1 MSKMIWEP
9 WLAPTIAKAKE
20 DMGLENIWKYL
31 RYYRMYLERFT
42 WKDKSNGNDLTY
54 PIEKTL
60 FWRGVVVL
68 VSSSLYGTV
77 VCELDDN
84 SEKRDPNGKI
94 IRIDATALD
103 GKTKYKNLK
112 VGEDCILLYS
122 DSSRLPPV
130 LYIWAMA
137 NEVLQVHDIIRQQNN
152 MLRKP
157 IIVAGEG
164 ASFDNAV
171 NKVMNVLSSCAWFNL
186 NDRKGKNGNAMS
198 PEQPVEVLNL
208 QVGNAYKGIELWDNV
223 KHYEEYI
230 CDYLGYTT
238 TKNEKR
244 ERMNT
249 LEIENENSIGMTFYK
264 AQVKEREDSVKN
276 GEKIGISLEF
286 GKLLELEE
294 QKEGGEENDS
304 KEKMDRN
311 SSRE

>member
-1 MSKMIWEP
+1 MSKMLFEP
-9 WLAPTIAKAKE
+9 WVGTAVAKAKE
-20 DMGLENIWKYL
+20 DMGVNNIWKYL
-31 RYYRMYLERFT
+31 RYYRMFLERFT
-42 WKDKSNGNDLTY
+42 WKSKDSDLSIQ
-54 PIEKTL
+54 IEKTL
-60 FWRGVVVL
+60 FWRGQCMIVN
-68 VSSSLYGTV
+68 SSMYGAV
-77 VCELDDN
+77 VCEID
-84 SEKRDPNGKI
+84 EKSLTTDPNGNI
-94 IRIDATALD
+94 LTVSGTSAG
-103 GKTKYKNLK
+103 GKKFNNKE
-112 VGEDCILLYS
+112 VGKDCIILYS

-137 NEVLQVHDIIRQQNN
+137 NNILEVHDIIKQQNN

-157 IIVAGEG
+157 IMVAGEG

-171 NKVMNVLSSCAWFNL
+171 NKVMNVLSGVAWFNF
-186 NDRKGKNGNAMS
+186 NDRKGKGNSMI

-264 AQVKEREDSVKN
+264 AQVKEREKAVEDAK
-276 GEKIGISLEF
+276 KIGLKLEF
-286 GKLLELEE
+286 GKILEIEE
-294 QKEGGEENDS
+294 GDEEDDS
-304 KEKMDRN
+304 KEEMDRN
-311 SSRE
+311 SNRE

>member
-1 MSKMIWEP
+1 MSKMLFEP
-9 WLAPTIAKAKE
+9 WIGTAIAKAKE

-31 RYYRMYLERFT
+31 RYYRMFLERFT
-42 WKDKSNGNDLTY
+42 WKSGDNDLSLE
-54 PIEKTL
+54 IEKTL
-60 FWRGVVVL
+60 FWRGQVML
-68 VSSSLYGTV
+68 VPTTLYGLV
-77 VCELDDN
+77 VCEIDDK
-84 SEKRDPNGKI
+84 SMELDPNGKVI
-94 IRIDATALD
+94 KVSGTALD

-112 VGEDCILLYS
+112 VGKQCVILYS

-130 LYIWAMA
+130 LYIWAMS
-137 NEVLQVHDIIRQQNN
+137 NEIIQVHDIIRQQNN

-157 IIVAGEG
+157 IVVAGEG

-186 NDRKGKNGNAMS
+186 NDRKGKGGNAML
-198 PEQPVEVLNL
+198 PEQPLQVLNL

-264 AQVKEREDSVKN
+264 EQVRIREEARKELERLGVK
-276 GEKIGISLEF
+276 LEF
-286 GKLLELEE
+286 GKLLEIEKEE
-294 QKEGGEENDS
+294 VKDDVKEN
-304 KEKMDRN
+304 MDRN
-311 SSRE
+311 TPRE